1 MSITEPVPGQP
12 TIVLVHGAFA
22 ESSSW
27 DGVIRLLQQVGYPVI
42 AVANPLRG
50 VSKDAG
56 YLRSVLADVTGNI
69 VLVGHSYGG
78 TVITNAADGV
88 DNVKALVYIGGFAP
102 DAGESAAQL
111 AGKYEGGTLGETLAA
126 VPLADGDVD
135 LYIQQAKYHAQ
146 FAADSS
152 PDVAAVMAVTQ
163 RPIVE
168 AALNEPSGAPGWK
181 SLPSWFLFGSEDKN
195 IPVESHRYMAERAGS
210 RHTVELEGG
219 SHTVGIPEAA
229 AVVDLI
235 REAADAATATD

>member
-1 MSITEPVPGQP
+1 MSITEPVPGRP

-56 YLRSVLADVTGNI
+56 YLRSVLADVTGDI

-78 TVITNAADGV
+78 TVITNAATGV
-88 DNVKALVYIGGFAP
+88 DNVTALVYIGGFAP

-126 VPLADGDVD
+126 VPLGDDDVD

-168 AALNEPSGAPGWK
+168 AALNEPSGAPAWK

-195 IPVESHRYMAERAGS
+195 IPAESHRYMAERAGS
-210 RHTVELEGG
+210 HHTVELEGG

-235 REAADAATATD
+235 REAVEASTTAD

>member
-1 MSITEPVPGQP
+1 MPITEARAGKP

-27 DGVIRLLQQVGYPVI
+27 DGVVRLLLTDGYPVI

-50 VSKDAG
+50 VSTDAA
-56 YLRSVLADVTGNI
+56 YVRTLLADISGDV

-88 DNVKALVYIGGFAP
+88 GAVKALVYVGGFAP
-102 DAGESAAQL
+102 DTGESAAQL
-111 AGKYEGGTLGETLAA
+111 AGKYEGGTLGDTLSA
-126 VPLADGDVD
+126 VPLGEGEVD
-135 LYIQQAKYHAQ
+135 LYIQQAKYHSQ

-152 PDVAAVMAVTQ
+152 PEVAAVMAVTQ
-163 RPIVE
+163 RPIAE
-168 AALNEPSGAPGWK
+168 AALNEPSGAAAWK
-181 SLPSWFLFGSEDKN
+181 SLPSWFLFGSEDLN
-195 IPVESHRYMAERAGS
+195 IPAESHRFMADRAGS
-210 RHTVELEGG
+210 RRTVELKGG

-235 REAADAATATD
+235 REAAAATAAAD

>member
-1 MSITEPVPGQP
+1 MSITEPVAGRP

-27 DGVIRLLQQVGYPVI
+27 DGVIRLLQRDGYPVI

-56 YLRSVLADVTGNI
+56 YLRSVLADVSGDI

-78 TVITNAADGV
+78 TVITNTDGV

-126 VPLADGDVD
+126 VPLGDGDVD
-135 LYIQQAKYHAQ
+135 LYIRQAEYHAQ
-146 FAADSS
+146 FAADSI

-168 AALNEPSGAPGWK
+168 AALNEASGAPAWR

-195 IPVESHRYMAERAGS
+195 IPAESHRFMAERARS
-210 RHTVELEGG
+210 RRTVELEGG

-235 REAADAATATD
+235 REAAEAATATD

>member
-1 MSITEPVPGQP
+1 MSITEPVAGRP

-27 DGVIRLLQQVGYPVI
+27 DGVIRLLQRDGYPVI

-56 YLRSVLADVTGNI
+56 YLRSVLSAVSGDI

-78 TVITNAADGV
+78 TVITNTDGV

-111 AGKYEGGTLGETLAA
+111 AGRYEGGTLGETLAA

-146 FAADSS
+146 FAADST

-168 AALNEPSGAPGWK
+168 AALNEPSGAPAWK

-195 IPVESHRYMAERAGS
+195 IPAESHRYMAERAGS
-210 RHTVELEGG
+210 RRTVELEGG

-235 REAADAATATD
+235 REAADAATATA

>member
-1 MSITEPVPGQP
+1 MSITEPVAGRP

-27 DGVIRLLQQVGYPVI
+27 DGVIRLLQRDGYPVI

-56 YLRSVLADVTGNI
+56 YLRSVLADVSGDI

-78 TVITNAADGV
+78 TVITNTDGV

-126 VPLADGDVD
+126 VPLGGGDVD
-135 LYIQQAKYHAQ
+135 LYIRQAEYHAQ

-168 AALNEPSGAPGWK
+168 AALNEASGAPAWK

-195 IPVESHRYMAERAGS
+195 IPAESHRFMAERARS
-210 RHTVELEGG
+210 RRTVELEGG

-235 REAADAATATD
+235 REAADAATATA

>member
-1 MSITEPVPGQP
+1 MSITEPVAGRP

-27 DGVIRLLQQVGYPVI
+27 DGVIRLLQGEGYPVI

-56 YLRSVLADVTGNI
+56 YLRSVLADVSGDI

-78 TVITNAADGV
+78 TVITNTDGV

-126 VPLADGDVD
+126 VPLGDGDVD
-135 LYIQQAKYHAQ
+135 LYIRQAEYHAQ

-168 AALNEPSGAPGWK
+168 AALNEASGAPAWK

-195 IPVESHRYMAERAGS
+195 IPAESHRFMAERARS
-210 RHTVELEGG
+210 RRTVELEGG

-235 REAADAATATD
+235 REAAEAATATD